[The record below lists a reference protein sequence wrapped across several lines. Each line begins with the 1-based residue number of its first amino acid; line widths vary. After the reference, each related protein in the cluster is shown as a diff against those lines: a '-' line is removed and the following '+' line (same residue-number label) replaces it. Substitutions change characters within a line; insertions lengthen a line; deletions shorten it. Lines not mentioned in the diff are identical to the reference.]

1 MSEPVRNGKRWRHRI
16 MVDGVRRNG
25 TFDTKAAALKW
36 EAQQRISIAT
46 PTSPWASKTCADA
59 FRRYEIEVSKTKRG
73 YRWEAGRLAA
83 MAKSPLGAVSMAEVC
98 ATHISAWRDLRLRS
112 VQGGTVTRE
121 MNLLSHVF
129 SVARREW
136 KWLASSPTTDVS
148 RPKANPARDR
158 RVSAKEIEKICLA
171 LNWRHDPAGVS
182 PESKQQRIAIAF
194 LFAIETAM
202 RAGEICALRRGDV
215 QGQVARLHM
224 TKNGFPRDVPL
235 SSRAI
240 KLWEMVPDGFGI
252 TTQTLDA
259 MFRLARKRAGVE
271 GLTFHDTR
279 HEAITRL
286 AQKLNVL
293 DLARMV
299 GHRDI
304 KQLQTYYNA
313 SAEDIARKL

>member
-1 MSEPVRNGKRWRHRI
+1 MTTPIKDGTRWRHRI
-16 MVDGVRRNG
+16 MVNGKRVSG

-36 EAQQRISIAT
+36 EAHQRVLLGAGAAKLIT
-46 PTSPWASKTCADA
+46 ENCADA
-59 FRRYEIEVSKTKRG
+59 FRRYELEVSKKKRG
-73 YRWEAGRLAA
+73 YKWEAGRLAA
-83 MAKSPLGAVSMAEVC
+83 MASSPLGKVPLAEVNASHI
-98 ATHISAWRDLRLRS
+98 ATWRDQRLLE

-129 SVARREW
+129 SVARKEW
-136 KWLASSPTTDVS
+136 KWITISPTTDVA
-148 RPKANPARDR
+148 RPRSNPPRER
-158 RVSAKEIEKICLA
+158 RVTPQEIERICLS
-171 LNWRHDPAGVS
+171 LNWRHDAVGITPQT
-182 PESKQQRIAIAF
+182 KQQRIALAF

-202 RAGEICALRRGDV
+202 RAGEICALREGDV
-215 QGQVARLHM
+215 IGAVARLHQ

-235 SSRAI
+235 SPRAVQI
-240 KLWEMVPDGFGI
+240 WAMVPTGFDI
-252 TTQTLDA
+252 STSSLDA
-259 MFRLARKRAGVE
+259 MFRVARLKSQVE

-286 AQKLNVL
+286 AGKLNVL

-313 SAEDIARKL
+313 SAADIATRL